1 MVKIDKIYTRGGDKG
16 NTSLGDGTRLSK
28 TSLRINAI
36 GDVDEANSFI
46 GLARTTLPADHHVSN
61 ILSRVQNDLFDL
73 GADLALPGEDVSG
86 GKLRI
91 KEKQVT
97 RLETEIDTLNENLSP
112 LKSFILPGGS
122 EAAAKIHIA
131 RAITRRAERSAIA
144 LAEKETVNQFT
155 LQYLNRLSD
164 LLFVSARTQND
175 LGKDDVLWVPGQ
187 NLEKES

>member
-46 GLARTTLPADHHVSN
+46 GLARATLPADHHVSD

-73 GADLALPGEDVSG
+73 GADLALPGKDVSG

-131 RAITRRAERSAIA
+131 RAIARRAERSAIA
-144 LAEKETVNQFT
+144 LAEEETVNQFT

-175 LGKDDVLWVPGQ
+175 QGKDDVLWVPGQ

>member
-28 TSLRINAI
+28 SSLRITAI

-61 ILSRVQNDLFDL
+61 VLSRVQNDLFDL

-91 KEKQVT
+91 KEQHVT
-97 RLETEIDTLNENLSP
+97 RIERDIDTLNGKLSA

-122 EAAAKIHIA
+122 EAAAQIHIA
-131 RAITRRAERSAIA
+131 RSIARRAERSLIA
-144 LAEKETVNQFT
+144 LAEEETINQFT

-164 LLFVSARTQND
+164 LLFVSARTQNS
-175 LGKDDVLWVPGQ
+175 LGNDDVLWVPGQ

>member
-28 TSLRINAI
+28 SSLRITAI

-46 GLARTTLPADHHVSN
+46 GLARTTLSADHHVSN
-61 ILSRVQNDLFDL
+61 ILSLVQNDLFDL
-73 GADLALPGEDVSG
+73 GADLALPDEDVSG

-91 KEKQVT
+91 KEQHVT
-97 RLETEIDTLNENLSP
+97 RIERDIDTLNGKLSA

-122 EAAAKIHIA
+122 EAAAQIHIA
-131 RAITRRAERSAIA
+131 RSIARRAERSLIA
-144 LAEKETVNQFT
+144 LAEEETINQFT

-164 LLFVSARTQND
+164 LLFVSARTQNS
-175 LGKDDVLWVPGQ
+175 LGNDDVLWVPGQ

>member
-28 TSLRINAI
+28 SSLRITAI

-73 GADLALPGEDVSG
+73 GADLALPDEDVSD

-91 KEKQVT
+91 KEQHVT
-97 RLETEIDTLNENLSP
+97 RIETDIDTLNGNLSA

-122 EAAAKIHIA
+122 KAAAQIHIA
-131 RAITRRAERSAIA
+131 RSIARRAERSLIA
-144 LAEKETVNQFT
+144 LAEEETINQFT

-164 LLFVSARTQND
+164 LLFVSARTQNS
-175 LGKDDVLWVPGQ
+175 LGNDDVLWVPGQ